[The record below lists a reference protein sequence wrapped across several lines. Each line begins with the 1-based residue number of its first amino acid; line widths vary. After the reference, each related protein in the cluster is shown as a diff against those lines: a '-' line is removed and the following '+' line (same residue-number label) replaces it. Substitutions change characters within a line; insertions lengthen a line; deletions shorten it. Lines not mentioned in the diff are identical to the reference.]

1 MIMLALLVLC
11 GGTFLYQRWRKQQE
25 DKNNPEKDKNVNDIN
40 NVPHPVSIIYS
51 LENTLT
57 GHSNEIILGEKFR
70 SQSRSRHG
78 SRWLRQSSDLRYE

>member
-40 NVPHPVSIIYS
+40 NVPHPVSIICS
-51 LENTLT
+51 LDKI
-57 GHSNEIILGEKFR
+57 IILIESLKRVDKIPGANVN
-70 SQSRSRHG
+70 
-78 SRWLRQSSDLRYE
+78 